1 MKKSIIMLFC
11 LFLIACNSSGIII
24 AETPEE
30 ALQKL
35 DSKEDDFKINKI
47 LNSTND
53 NQKQGYY
60 VFEGEVDNRIE
71 WFVAN
76 VVTNDLSWY
85 VKDFVNIGT
94 PNNENETYSSGTDTF
109 TAGLSNKPEDKKNDR
124 IIVDIPEN
132 DYYVWIEKLE
142 NKK

>member
-1 MKKSIIMLFC
+1 MKKSLIILFFC
-11 LFLIACNSSGIII
+11 LFLIACNNSGIII

-35 DSKEDDFKINKI
+35 DSKEEGFKINKI

-60 VFEGEVDNRIE
+60 VFEGEVGKRTE
-71 WFVAN
+71 LFVAN

-94 PNNENETYSSGTDTF
+94 PDNDNASYPSGTDTF
-109 TAGLSNKPEDKKNDR
+109 TAGLSNKPEEKKSDR
-124 IIVDIPEN
+124 IIIDIPED
-132 DYYVWIEKLE
+132 DYYVWIE